1 MITYEDY
8 INDHSDQI
16 ICNETSI
23 HAEKKERRRRRCFD
37 KAKQLEDVNLSMY
50 STRDEAEEALKI
62 QGEAMV
68 IGSGGII
75 YLILSSIISW
85 IIQKIL
91 DNRYGQ
97 TN

>member
-23 HAEKKERRRRRCFD
+23 YAEKKERRRRRCFD
-37 KAKQLEDVNLSMY
+37 KARYLEDVDLSQY
-50 STRDEAEEALKI
+50 STRDDAEKALKI

-68 IGSGGII
+68 LGAGGII

-91 DNRYGQ
+91 DNQYGQ